1 MLLEETEGVAP
12 AAVAAVFV
20 GGGAFGRAGRGPFPR
35 WRPRGRRRP
44 LPSGGL
50 CPVRSAHSGPG
61 CGGAA
66 GLWAGGSPDGPELH
80 QAAALY
86 RALKAGPSAALFQE
100 LRQVTA
106 DYAVPEDACQAYAKT
121 YGLLARLDE
130 DFSR

>member
-1 MLLEETEGVAP
+1 M
-12 AAVAAVFV
+12 
-20 GGGAFGRAGRGPFPR
+20 
-35 WRPRGRRRP
+35 GRRKPRQ
-44 LPSGGL
+44 SG
-50 CPVRSAHSGPG
+50 
-61 CGGAA
+61 
-66 GLWAGGSPDGPELH
+66 LH

-86 RALKAGPSAALFQE
+86 RALKAGPSATLFQE

>member
-20 GGGAFGRAGRGPFPR
+20 GGGAFDRAGRG
-35 WRPRGRRRP
+35 RGAGFGT
-44 LPSGGL
+44 SAGKGG
-50 CPVRSAHSGPG
+50 GPG

-66 GLWAGGSPDGPELH
+66 GVWAGGSPDSPGLH

-106 DYAVPEDACQAYAKT
+106 DYDVPEDACQAYAKT

>member
-1 MLLEETEGVAP
+1 MDETILRELDKLL
-12 AAVAAVFV
+12 
-20 GGGAFGRAGRGPFPR
+20 
-35 WRPRGRRRP
+35 
-44 LPSGGL
+44 
-50 CPVRSAHSGPG
+50 PVVERVH
-61 CGGAA
+61 
-66 GLWAGGSPDGPELH
+66 GGSHPELH

-86 RALKAGPSAALFQE
+86 RALKEAPSAALFQE